1 MEKEKKDFVNKDEN
15 LLGLAFTFYI
25 FGDKDESVKLNRLI
39 KEVIEE
45 VKVNFDDIVKK
56 YGKENKDGDIR

>member
-1 MEKEKKDFVNKDEN
+1 MISDEK

-45 VKVNFDDIVKK
+45 VKVNFDDIVNK
-56 YGKENKDGDIR
+56 YGKEKKDGDIR

>member
-1 MEKEKKDFVNKDEN
+1 MISDEK
-15 LLGLAFTFYI
+15 LLGLAFISYI

-45 VKVNFDDIVKK
+45 VKVNFDDIVNK
-56 YGKENKDGDIR
+56 YGKEKKDGDIR